1 MVSDERF
8 LDRDR
13 PLAAYADLIHVACSS
28 CGGQAAVVPRPGLPA
43 LRYYS
48 EMQFRPRRLVC
59 PRCGT
64 NRDWTA
70 RQTRPGGGALIGVAL
85 GGPQDPFFGRPLWL
99 QTPCCG
105 HLLWA
110 YNASHLNVL
119 HSYVAADLRERTGPA
134 TGLLARLP
142 AWIKKANHR
151 AEVLRSIDRLRDQLD
166 RPTARDR
173 PAASYERPEDRGPR
187 PVHDLYF
194 RAPY

>member
-1 MVSDERF
+1 
-8 LDRDR
+8 
-13 PLAAYADLIHVACSS
+13 
-28 CGGQAAVVPRPGLPA
+28 
-43 LRYYS
+43 
-48 EMQFRPRRLVC
+48 MQFRPRRLVC
-59 PRCGT
+59 HQCGA

-70 RQTRPGGGALIGVAL
+70 RQTRPNGGALIGVAL
-85 GGPQDPFFGRPLWL
+85 GGPKDPFFGRPLWL

-119 HSYVAADLRERTGPA
+119 HTYVAADVRERTGP
-134 TGLLARLP
+134 TVGMLARLP

-151 AEVLRSIDRLRDQLD
+151 AEVLRAIDRLRDQLC

-173 PAASYERPEDRGPR
+173 PAASYERPETRGPR
-187 PVHDLYF
+187 PVRDLYF